1 MTSYFY
7 FIYLFAMS
15 LGFWDL
21 SSLTRDQTQAP
32 GSASTDYWTIRELPV
47 DDTLVEEPYRL
58 MYVCS

>member
-1 MTSYFY
+1 MTYYFY

-21 SSLTRDQTQAP
+21 SSLTSDQTQAP
-32 GSASTDYWTIRELPV
+32 GSESTDYIRELPV

-58 MYVCS
+58 MNVWR